1 MDLYYH
7 WKFREGKIF
16 PLLFYA
22 PAFHTSEVTQCLNS
36 FADESLLLRIRAYSP
51 DSLMMVIC
59 CAPEGVSNLEIPLSS
74 SNTLFLTASVGLQ
87 YPSAVATSFPTN
99 HGSPEISTVLISPN
113 SGWLNT
119 VGAICEST
127 SERWGSI
134 LIPHHYVHF
143 SKDVDS
149 FYSLNVFPPHTKGMS
164 TCDTSSFAM
173 KGEWEMHNFSHSK
186 LYKILLTLFEHISQ
200 KSISVSRGTLSQ
212 PCQRN
217 KSSGCILNQTYYFAC
232 NNTFI

>member
-7 WKFREGKIF
+7 WNFREGKIF

-22 PAFHTSEVTQCLNS
+22 PVFHTSAVTQCLNS
-36 FADESLLLRIRAYSP
+36 FADGSLLLRIKAYSP
-51 DSLMMVIC
+51 DSLIIVI
-59 CAPEGVSNLEIPLSS
+59 PLGVSKLSFWQFCLS
-74 SNTLFLTASVGLQ
+74 AASTCFFKAPKVSE
-87 YPSAVATSFPTN
+87 YPNAVATSFPTN
-99 HGSPEISTVLISPN
+99 HGSPEISTVLSSPN
-113 SGWLNT
+113 CGWVNI
-119 VGAICEST
+119 VGAICESA

-186 LYKILLTLFEHISQ
+186 TL
-200 KSISVSRGTLSQ
+200 
-212 PCQRN
+212 
-217 KSSGCILNQTYYFAC
+217 
-232 NNTFI
+232 

>member
-16 PLLFYA
+16 PLPFYA
-22 PAFHTSEVTQCLNS
+22 PVFHTSAVTQCLNS
-36 FADESLLLRIRAYSP
+36 FADGSLLLRIRAYSP
-51 DSLMMVIC
+51 DSLMII
-59 CAPEGVSNLEIPLSS
+59 VSLFWFPSKIIILRLSS
-74 SNTLFLTASVGLQ
+74 SSTWRLISRLPFW
-87 YPSAVATSFPTN
+87 YPRVLATSLPTN
-99 HGSPEISTVLISPN
+99 HGSPEISTVLTVPN
-113 SGWLNT
+113 CGWLNT
-119 VGAICEST
+119 VGAICESA

-186 LYKILLTLFEHISQ
+186 IL
-200 KSISVSRGTLSQ
+200 
-212 PCQRN
+212 
-217 KSSGCILNQTYYFAC
+217 
-232 NNTFI
+232 